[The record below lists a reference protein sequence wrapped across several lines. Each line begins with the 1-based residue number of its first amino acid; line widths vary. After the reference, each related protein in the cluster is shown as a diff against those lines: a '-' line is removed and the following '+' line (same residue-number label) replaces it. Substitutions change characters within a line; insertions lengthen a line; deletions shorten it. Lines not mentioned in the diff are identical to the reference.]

1 MEGNS
6 KPFNTDNSLEIKR
19 LELALESAGIGTW
32 ELDLRNMQFRWC
44 ERAKGLFNLIGDDFV
59 KLDTLLDLVD
69 ADQRDIF
76 KRTLLNAKSKESF
89 SLEIKLNHIDGESD
103 RWILCKGRGHQ
114 DPADGLPT
122 IFGTFVDITREMGL
136 REEKQRTDKQSQ
148 LFKTVVEQAPM
159 AIGLLQGKE
168 LIIELGNEKIF
179 EMWGK
184 TSAITGMRLAD
195 ALPEIEGQGFLE
207 LLDEVYETGKPYFG
221 NGALVNLERNTKTDQ
236 AYFDFVYSPVR
247 DSHGTVTGIMIMA
260 TEVTEQFNAIAKL
273 EESELKF
280 RTLIEQMPV
289 GVSLFTGKD
298 MIVELINQPMI
309 EYWGKDSSVI
319 GKPLIEALPE
329 LEGQPFMQL
338 LADIYENGNTFT
350 SVDAPVDLVVNGV
363 LDRYYFTYTYKPLFD
378 EAGKV
383 YAIIDMS
390 IDVTEQVLAKKA
402 LQESEARLK
411 SVIASAPAA
420 IGLFVGRELRVEM
433 PNQTFI
439 DIVGKGNDIVGKP
452 LSEVMPELHNQPFL
466 QILDDVFTTGVTF
479 QSYST
484 QVNIVQHG
492 VMSHNFYDI
501 TYSPLFD
508 SEGKVYAILDIAIEV
523 TERVNVEKQIHESQL
538 QLLSLFEQSPVGVAM
553 IRKEELV
560 FTMAN
565 PFYCRLVGR
574 KAEEI
579 LGKPLMEAL
588 PEMEGQ
594 GFDALLKN
602 VIDTGV
608 PYHSKEQAV
617 EIAYGDE
624 LQTIYVDLTYQP
636 QRNMDGVI
644 IGVLVVATD
653 LTEQVRSRKR
663 LQQTEVF
670 LRGAIELAELG
681 TYSIDVNDGSV
692 ECSDRLKQWFGLPD
706 QERITDQ
713 MIYAAVS
720 PDDLPALSAAINQ
733 ALSPATNGFYD
744 IEYRLDPGKVKTS
757 RILHAQGKVLYDQ
770 HHKPVT
776 IIGSVQDVTNQRI
789 TELSLEGQ
797 VQERTEQLEAT
808 NEELAAINEEY
819 MATNEELSE
828 LNNLLKQSN
837 VNLQQFAYVAS
848 HDLQEPLRKIQS
860 FSTLLVDRYGPQL
873 ADGIDYLLRMQ
884 SAARRMSEL
893 IDDLLAFSR
902 VTSPKNVHGGV
913 SLSKIVSGV
922 LNDLE
927 IAIQESQTELHVG
940 SLPEVQGDNT
950 QLSQLFL
957 NLISNAIKFRK
968 PDGNPVISIE
978 SKLVYHYQ
986 LPSSV
991 RPTRTSNS
999 YYQIDVKDNGVG
1011 FEQQY
1016 AERIFQLFQRLHGRS
1031 EYSGT
1036 GIGLAICERVVSNH
1050 GGAILAKSSPG
1061 EGATFSVFLPL

>member
-6 KPFNTDNSLEIKR
+6 KPFNIDNTLELNR

-32 ELDLRNMQFRWC
+32 ELDLHNLQFRWC
-44 ERAKGLFNLIGDDFV
+44 RRAKKLFSFDGEDVV
-59 KLDTLLDLVD
+59 KLETLLELVD
-69 ADQRDIF
+69 NDFRNAF
-76 KRTLLNAKSKESF
+76 KKTLLNAKSKESF
-89 SLEIKLNHIDGESD
+89 SLEIKLYAADED
-103 RWILCKGRGHQ
+103 VWVLCRGMAHQ
-114 DPADGLPT
+114 HPTNGLP
-122 IFGTFVDITREMGL
+122 IILGTFVDISHEIKL
-136 REEKQRTDKQSQ
+136 RDEKLKTSKQSQ
-148 LFKTVVEQAPM
+148 LFKTIVEQAPM
-159 AIGLLQGKE
+159 AIGLLKGPE

-184 TSAITGMRLAD
+184 TNAIAGVRLAD
-195 ALPEIEGQGFLE
+195 ALPEIQGQGFLE
-207 LLDEVYETGKPYFG
+207 LLADVYQTGKAHFG
-221 NGALVNLERNTKTDQ
+221 NSALVNLERNNRIEQ

-247 DSHGTVTGIMIMA
+247 DNHGSVNGIMIMA

-319 GKPLIEALPE
+319 GKPLHKALPE
-329 LEGQPFMQL
+329 LEGQPFLEL

-378 EAGKV
+378 ETGKV

-411 SVIASAPAA
+411 SVISSAPAA

-433 PNQTFI
+433 PNQSFI
-439 DIVGKGNDIVGKP
+439 DIVGKGADIVGKP

-466 QILDDVFTTGVTF
+466 QILDDVYTSGVTY
-479 QSYST
+479 QSYGT
-484 QVNIVQHG
+484 QVDIVQHG

-501 TYSPLFD
+501 TYSPLLD
-508 SEGKVYAILDIAIEV
+508 SEGNVYAILDIAIEV

-553 IRKEELV
+553 IKKDDLV

-565 PFYCRLVGR
+565 PFYCKLIGR
-574 KAEEI
+574 NAEDI
-579 LGKPLMEAL
+579 LGKPLLDVL

-594 GFDALLKN
+594 GFDELLKN
-602 VIDTGV
+602 VINTGI

-617 EIAYGDE
+617 EIAYEDV

-681 TYSIDVNDGSV
+681 TYSIDVENGSV
-692 ECSDRLKQWFGLPD
+692 ECSDRLKHWFGLPD
-706 QERITDQ
+706 QDQITDQ
-713 MIYAAVS
+713 MIYSAVS
-720 PDDLPALSAAINQ
+720 PDDLPALTEAISQ

-744 IEYRLDPGKVKTS
+744 IEYRLNPEKVKTS

-770 HHKPVT
+770 KHKPVT

-797 VQERTEQLEAT
+797 IQERTEQLEAT

-902 VTSPKNVHGGV
+902 VTSPKNVYGRV
-913 SLSKIVSGV
+913 SLTKIVSAV

-927 IAIQESQTELHVG
+927 IAIQESQTELYVTP
-940 SLPEVQGDNT
+940 LPDIQGDNT

-968 PDGNPVISIE
+968 PDVNPVISIE
-978 SKLVYHYQ
+978 SKLVHHYE
-986 LPSSV
+986 LGPSV